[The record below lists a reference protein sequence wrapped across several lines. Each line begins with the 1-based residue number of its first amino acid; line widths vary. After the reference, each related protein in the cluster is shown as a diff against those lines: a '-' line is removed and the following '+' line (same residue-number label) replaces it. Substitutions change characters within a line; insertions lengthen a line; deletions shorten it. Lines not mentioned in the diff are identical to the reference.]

1 MTVQDCKH
9 GSFASE
15 ADLGSLHIYTLSV
28 FPQGSMAN
36 IVVELHDRSVNPME
50 LSSGPAK
57 TAAQV
62 LNACARRFHKGVGTL
77 SPKDKPNFALEAEDT
92 VAGGV
97 TYIFIPS
104 AGIQGL
110 NQGASWIP
118 FSIKLFPQHL

>member
-1 MTVQDCKH
+1 
-9 GSFASE
+9 
-15 ADLGSLHIYTLSV
+15 
-28 FPQGSMAN
+28 MAN

>member
-1 MTVQDCKH
+1 
-9 GSFASE
+9 
-15 ADLGSLHIYTLSV
+15 
-28 FPQGSMAN
+28 MAN

-77 SPKDKPNFALEAEDT
+77 SPKDKPNFALEAEDM

-104 AGIQGL
+104 AGIQGV
-110 NQGASWIP
+110 NQNAYWML
-118 FSIKLFPQHL
+118 FSVNGSFHSTC